1 LRPKAVCPAHSGGE
15 QFLWSAGSGKGK
27 GSWKSTSQKEAALT
41 IFVIIIGWP
50 WLKFIKRFLML
61 ETYTQKVKKIKI
73 VSNNQVNII

>member
-50 WLKFIKRFLML
+50 WLKFI
-61 ETYTQKVKKIKI
+61 EKVFDVGNLHTKGKK
-73 VSNNQVNII
+73 N